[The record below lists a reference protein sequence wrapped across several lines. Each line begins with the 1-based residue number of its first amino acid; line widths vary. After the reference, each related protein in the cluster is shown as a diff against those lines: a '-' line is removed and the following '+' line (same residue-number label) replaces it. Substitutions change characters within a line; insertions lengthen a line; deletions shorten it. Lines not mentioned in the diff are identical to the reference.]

1 MAVPSS
7 WTSTV
12 NVNASPGSPV
22 QAVLETADIE
32 NSGGGGGVSTV
43 TVELIDPVPTEA
55 VTVYEPEASLPSLSE
70 VLTFPSLSVV
80 AVVTLNDTVPSSGLT
95 LNVTVCPSTGLPS
108 SVTLRVNG
116 NEPPGWPGQGL
127 VVIMRTNPDGG
138 EVPTVA
144 VPLTDSPLIDAE
156 TVYEPEASLPR
167 VSVVL
172 ARPLLPVVVLVGLS
186 DAVPSSGLTLNVTV
200 CPCVAVPSSRTS
212 TTNVN
217 ASPGSPDP
225 GLLITT
231 MDISG
236 SGGGGGVSTVAV
248 PLTDWVPSVAVTVY
262 EPEASLPR
270 VSVVLAR
277 PLLPVVALV
286 GLSDAVPLSGL
297 TLNVTVCP
305 CVAVPSSRTSTV
317 NVNASPGSPDPGLL
331 ITTMDIS
338 GGGGGGGVSTV
349 AVPLTDWVPSVAV
362 TVYEPEASLPRV
374 SVVLARPLLPVV
386 ALVGLSD
393 AVPLSGLTLNV
404 TV

>member
-7 WTSTV
+7 RTSTV

-116 NEPPGWPGQGL
+116 NEPPGWLGQGL

-156 TVYEPEASLPR
+156 TVYEP
-167 VSVVL
+167 V
-172 ARPLLPVVVLVGLS
+172 
-186 DAVPSSGLTLNVTV
+186 
-200 CPCVAVPSSRTS
+200 
-212 TTNVN
+212 
-217 ASPGSPDP
+217 
-225 GLLITT
+225 
-231 MDISG
+231 
-236 SGGGGGVSTVAV
+236 
-248 PLTDWVPSVAVTVY
+248 
-262 EPEASLPR
+262 ASLPR

-286 GLSDAVPLSGL
+286 GLSDAVPSFGL

-331 ITTMDIS
+331 ITTMDNS
-338 GGGGGGGVSTV
+338 GGGGGGGSTV
-349 AVPLTDWVPSVAV
+349 TVSLIDKVRTEAV

-374 SVVLARPLLPVV
+374 SVVLARPLLSVV

-393 AVPLSGLTLNV
+393 AVPLFGLMLNV

>member
-1 MAVPSS
+1 MPAGPRCSSPETLVRVWEIACSTAVEFPFPDEPSDFGCCEVPRVPCPSS
-7 WTSTV
+7 EPS
-12 NVNASPGSPV
+12 SDE
-22 QAVLETADIE
+22 L
-32 NSGGGGGVSTV
+32 STV

-167 VSVVL
+167 VSVVC
-172 ARPLLPVVVLVGLS
+172 ARPSLPVVALVVLS

-200 CPCVAVPSSRTS
+200 CPCVAVPSSWTS

-231 MDISG
+231 MDNSG

-248 PLTDWVPSVAVTVY
+248 PLTDWLPSVAVTVY

-286 GLSDAVPLSGL
+286 VLSDAVPSSGL
-297 TLNVTVCP
+297 TLNVTV
-305 CVAVPSSRTSTV
+305 
-317 NVNASPGSPDPGLL
+317 
-331 ITTMDIS
+331 
-338 GGGGGGGVSTV
+338 
-349 AVPLTDWVPSVAV
+349 
-362 TVYEPEASLPRV
+362 
-374 SVVLARPLLPVV
+374 
-386 ALVGLSD
+386 
-393 AVPLSGLTLNV
+393 
-404 TV
+404 